1 MTGEVEL
8 SDSPKKKK
16 KNRATDENGEPKKSK
31 KDKKKKKR
39 TTSDA
44 DGADDAL
51 DEDVD
56 GVLDEMNDCNADGDG
71 KKKKKKKDKKKKKKK
86 GGAEE
91 VLSDADDS
99 GNELQADEGG
109 GDREDREQSGAGN
122 RNTEVENED
131 ENVAGAGD
139 DDDGD
144 SGGKKKKKKDKKK
157 NRAGS
162 QDTAGSDSFA
172 LGADDMPAVPG
183 KEGWLYRE
191 NEAEETSSSSGYIK
205 YWVRVADFKMS
216 YGEPKAVAVTGSG
229 HQNNDDDDD
238 EVLPVGYFY
247 LKTESSE
254 CKLRFADKTV
264 SGKGVHPSFPK
275 GVGKFSF
282 IIKDKEMSAIFSAT
296 SERERDDWM
305 HVIKAGISGV
315 RQSLD
320 FRPRTFSV
328 HEDTH
333 KIAISKSSLREP
345 SMSAAAPPP
354 GIPSSPRGSSKGA
367 GGGEVDM
374 PRKLGALKKRALG
387 GTLGFKT
394 VKTRY
399 FKLDGGELCYFAD
412 EDMRP
417 SKLKGHIVLANAKI
431 LPNPDNKLIVLELD
445 DGAVLQMEAPTPK
458 IAQEWIDVFR
468 ITINNLIGGAKA
480 GKKRR
485 VNLANEGSDTGS
497 GSASGPRKS
506 ITPAGSNGSGSGGGG
521 VAVQKNRITTEIIKS
536 ALKTHFLLG
545 SITDFDPL
553 IEALLYQP
561 VLPGDVIIHQGTKGD
576 LFYILETG
584 DADVEKDGVTVGA
597 IHGGKAFGEL
607 ALLNNVARSA
617 TIRANKLCKLWTL
630 DRKTFR
636 AVLANQEHQAK
647 EEKLNFLKTVKFFEQ
662 LSPSCITRI
671 GDVLSVAHY
680 SANEKIIKQGE
691 AGDKFYLIKSG
702 KVSITQSTFTSS
714 KQLATL
720 AAGGYFGELAL
731 QSNEPRKA
739 TVTAMAPTVCWTM
752 DRGTFTSLLGNM
764 KEAIDESVGT
774 QILRKVKLLD
784 GLNDKQLLI
793 ISRCLT
799 KEQYDVGHEIITQ
812 GEQGDHFYMLATGEV
827 TVTVNHVEVAKLGAG
842 AFFGEKALLAN
853 DVRGATVTA
862 CTAPCVC
869 LLLTRADFTRLLGP
883 LDEIIREESKRRTAA
898 AKRDTAKKGFF
909 SSFFSGPSDEEEA
922 ADHRDPKRVEDRV
935 KGDPVVAAAQ
945 AEASRQK
952 LLKVK
957 TAVGLDLL
965 QAFGAQYRL
974 AQFAPVQ
981 LLYDGVFSC
990 VKLVQHTGTAKTFAL
1005 KVFKKQVL
1013 MENNLERAPF
1023 NEKDLMVIFDFPFI
1037 VGCYA
1042 TFTDHDSLYF
1052 LEELLPGGDF
1062 WALLYGGGVELA
1074 KNPDTSHCTGLVQKD
1089 ALFYIVNVIT
1099 ILLHVHENDIAYRD
1113 LKPENFVIDSTG
1125 YLKLVDFGN
1134 AKFLPA
1140 PMMTNTMCGSP
1151 EYVAPEMVL
1160 ARDHNHSVDYW
1171 SLGILVYEIL
1181 TRSTPFE
1188 HDNAVSVLGI
1198 GYYVY

>member
-1 MTGEVEL
+1 MGCCLSKDEALMNAEIEL
-8 SDSPKKKK
+8 SDGPKKKK
-16 KNRATDENGEPKKSK
+16 KGKSMDEDGEPKKK
-31 KDKKKKKR
+31 KEKKKKKR
-39 TTSDA
+39 STSEDVN
-44 DGADDAL
+44 
-51 DEDVD
+51 EDVD
-56 GVLDEMNDCNADGDG
+56 GVLDELNDGDG

-86 GGAEE
+86 KSGA
-91 VLSDADDS
+91 LSDGDDS
-99 GNELQADEGG
+99 GVEEDEGNDNDNRHG
-109 GDREDREQSGAGN
+109 TGDNAG
-122 RNTEVENED
+122 EGMEEAD
-131 ENVAGAGD
+131 AGD
-139 DDDGD
+139 D
-144 SGGKKKKKKDKKK
+144 SKKKKKKDKKK
-157 NRAGS
+157 NRTES
-162 QDTAGSDSFA
+162 QETVDS
-172 LGADDMPAVPG
+172 LGTDDMPAVPG

-191 NEAEETSSSSGYIK
+191 NEAEETSSPGGYIK
-205 YWVRVADFKMS
+205 YWVRVAEFKLS
-216 YGEPKAVAVTGSG
+216 YGEPKAVAAAGNSG
-229 HQNNDDDDD
+229 DEET
-238 EVLPVGYFY
+238 EVLPVGYFF
-247 LKTESSE
+247 LKTETSE

-264 SGKGVHPSFPK
+264 GGKGVHSSFPK

-282 IIKDKEMSAIFSAT
+282 SIKDKEMSGIFSAT
-296 SERERDDWM
+296 SEKERDDWM

-315 RQSLD
+315 RQMLD
-320 FRPRTFSV
+320 FRSRSSSI
-328 HEDTH
+328 HEDP
-333 KIAISKSSLREP
+333 KKMAIAKSSLREP
-345 SMSAAAPPP
+345 SMTAPPP
-354 GIPSSPRGSSKGA
+354 GSPAPSSMSSRGGSEA
-367 GGGEVDM
+367 VDM
-374 PRKLGALKKRALG
+374 PRKLGALKKRAMG

-417 SKLKGHIVLANAKI
+417 SKLKGHIILKNAKI
-431 LPNPDNKLIVLELD
+431 IPSSDNKLIVLELE

-458 IAQEWIDVFR
+458 VAQEWIDVFR
-468 ITINNLIGGAKA
+468 ITIGHLIGGAKA

-485 VNLANEGSDTGS
+485 VNLTNEGGDTGS
-497 GSASGPRKS
+497 SSSSSGA
-506 ITPAGSNGSGSGGGG
+506 TAGGGRG
-521 VAVQKNRITTEIIKS
+521 SVDQRGSVGGLGAGLSVQKSRSTTEIIKS

-545 SITDFDPL
+545 NITDFDPL
-553 IEALLYQP
+553 LEALLYQP

-576 LFYILETG
+576 LFYILEAGT
-584 DADVEKDGVTVGA
+584 ADVEKDGVTVGG
-597 IHGGKAFGEL
+597 ISGGKAFGEL

-617 TIRANKLCKLWTL
+617 TIRASHLCKLWTL

-680 SANEKIIKQGE
+680 SPQEKIIKQGE

-739 TVTAMAPTVCWTM
+739 TVTALLPTVCWTM

-812 GEQGDHFYMLATGEV
+812 GEQGDHFYMLASGEV
-827 TVTVNHVEVAKLGAG
+827 TVAVNHVEVARLSSG

-862 CTAPCVC
+862 AAAPCVC
-869 LLLTRADFTRLLGP
+869 LLLTRSDFTRLLGP
-883 LDEIIREESKRRTAA
+883 LDELIREESKRRTAA

-909 SSFFSGPSDEEEA
+909 SSFFSGPMDEEEER
-922 ADHRDPKRVEDRV
+922 DERDPKRVEARV
-935 KGDPVVAAAQ
+935 KADPVAAAAQ
-945 AEASRQK
+945 AEVSRQK
-952 LLKVK
+952 QLKLK
-957 TAVGLDLL
+957 NAVGLDLL
-965 QAFGAQYRL
+965 QQFGAQYKL
-974 AQFAPVQ
+974 SQFAPVQ
-981 LLYDGVFSC
+981 LLYDGVFSN
-990 VKLVQHTGTAKTFAL
+990 VKLVQHTKTAKTFAL
-1005 KVFKKQVL
+1005 KVFKKQAL
-1013 MENNLERAPF
+1013 MENNLERAPLS
-1023 NEKDLMVIFDFPFI
+1023 EKEIMVIFDFPFI

-1042 TFTDHDSLYF
+1042 TFTDHDCLYF

-1062 WALLYGGGVELA
+1062 WSILYGGSVELA
-1074 KNPDTSHCTGLVQKD
+1074 KNPDSSHCTGLVIKD

-1099 ILLHVHENDIAYRD
+1099 ILLHVHENDVAYRD
-1113 LKPENFVIDSTG
+1113 LKPENFVMDGTG

-1140 PMMTNTMCGSP
+1140 PCMTNTMCGSP

-1188 HDNAVSVLGI
+1188 HDNAVNYTKYCCVVLLVI
-1198 GYYVY
+1198 LYAYMVVFD